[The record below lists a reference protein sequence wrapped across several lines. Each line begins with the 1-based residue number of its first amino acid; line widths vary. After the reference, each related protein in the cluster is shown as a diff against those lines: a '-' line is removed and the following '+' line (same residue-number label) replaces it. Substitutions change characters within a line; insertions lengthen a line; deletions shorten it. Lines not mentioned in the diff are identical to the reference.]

1 MVNYTC
7 YRCNYITNRKCN
19 MKNHLSRINVCN
31 AEFNIKLTGSIKSY
45 ILQGLSYLEYKELID
60 KKCINNNDLT
70 NNTINY
76 KKHTINCKN
85 NTQNCKK
92 NTLEYN
98 TSNYECIYCGNIY
111 NFNSGLHRHL
121 KSCKAKKNEIELLK
135 IKIDKLETENNK
147 QIKEMGEKIEE
158 LTDIIEHKNIII
170 NEYKN
175 NYKMVSNT
183 NSNNTNTTNTTNTT
197 NNNTTNNYININS
210 YKNTNFKCLTN
221 DEIHS
226 CLNQMAESYIELLEK
241 IHFNNNFPENQNI
254 YLSNVRLDT
263 LKVHNGEHWTS
274 VDKKEIL
281 TEIFDNFT
289 GIFEDYLSIHEDNN
303 TCPELLDKYYKYQN
317 IIGEDNN
324 TEYDNIFK
332 KLIYRIHDCSKT
344 MKNKPL

>member
-7 YRCNYITNRKCN
+7 YRCNYTTDRKSS
-19 MKNHLSRINVCN
+19 MKNHFNRKILCKDFGN
-31 AEFNIKLTGSIKSY
+31 NIKINNCIKSY

-60 KKCINNNDLT
+60 KKCINNNT
-70 NNTINY
+70 TTKNSNYNTKNSNNNT
-76 KKHTINCKN
+76 KN
-85 NTQNCKK
+85 
-92 NTLEYN
+92 
-98 TSNYECIYCGNIY
+98 SNYDTKNSNNKNQCLYCSNTYMI
-111 NFNSGLHRHL
+111 SSSLTRHL

-147 QIKEMGEKIEE
+147 QIKEIEE

-183 NSNNTNTTNTTNTT
+183 NSNNTNSNNTT
-197 NNNTTNNYININS
+197 NNNTTNYININS

-274 VDKKEIL
+274 VDKDIIL

-289 GIFEDYLSIHEDNN
+289 AIFEDYLSIHEDNN

>member
-60 KKCINNNDLT
+60 KKYSSNENNSNNNQFISL
-70 NNTINY
+70 NHQKISSAYPFVSLCN
-76 KKHTINCKN
+76 
-85 NTQNCKK
+85 QNVSSDKLKSIDRNKC
-92 NTLEYN
+92 E
-98 TSNYECIYCGNIY
+98 YCGNVYTIR
-111 NFNSGLHRHL
+111 NNLTRHL
-121 KSCKAKKNEIELLK
+121 KSCKVKNNEIELLK
-135 IKIDKLETENNK
+135 NKNSEYEKEIEKLK
-147 QIKEMGEKIEE
+147 
-158 LTDIIEHKNIII
+158 DIIEHKDIII

-183 NSNNTNTTNTTNTT
+183 NSNNTNSNNTT
-197 NNNTTNNYININS
+197 NNNTTNYININS